1 MSSETSS
8 PGSPTTDTDPMLD
21 QNLYGDFAS
30 ERVGV
35 SKGNLSFNESLYGD
49 FAGSTG
55 LTQRMNTTITGNELV
70 DQLIPGVGAL
80 SLMNKY
86 SASQLQE
93 RLQRGE
99 SPVYGDGAVKGT
111 LGKGLFGGTVY
122 SGENQFNPFGDPTAG
137 GDGSDNRSSGR
148 PGSAVKTRGVSN
160 TVSNST
166 RVTPN
171 SAVRGGAPSLA
182 PKLYAKSRGKSS
194 GVNTSSQ
201 GLLGSAPIKRKTLLG
216 N

>member
-8 PGSPTTDTDPMLD
+8 PGGQDTIDQAEEENMMAGMTDAQSQAQMSEMGL
-21 QNLYGDFAS
+21 AS
-30 ERVGV
+30 G
-35 SKGNLSFNESLYGD
+35 FGD

-55 LTQRMNTTITGNELV
+55 LTQRMNSTITGNELL
-70 DQLIPGVGAL
+70 DQFIPGAGAL

-86 SASQLQE
+86 SASQLQG

-137 GDGSDNRSSGR
+137 GDDNGNVNNRSSGR

-171 SAVRGGAPSLA
+171 SAVRGAPSLA
-182 PKLYAKSRGKSS
+182 PKLYARSRGKSS

>member
-8 PGSPTTDTDPMLD
+8 PGGQQDVSFIDKDDEALEVAERALDTDALNP
-21 QNLYGDFAS
+21 
-30 ERVGV
+30 
-35 SKGNLSFNESLYGD
+35 SLYGD

-86 SASQLQE
+86 SASQLQQ

-160 TVSNST
+160 TVWS
-166 RVTPN
+166 
-171 SAVRGGAPSLA
+171 
-182 PKLYAKSRGKSS
+182 
-194 GVNTSSQ
+194 
-201 GLLGSAPIKRKTLLG
+201 
-216 N
+216 

>member
-8 PGSPTTDTDPMLD
+8 PGGQDTIDQMEEENMMAGMTDAQSQAQMSEMGL
-21 QNLYGDFAS
+21 AS
-30 ERVGV
+30 G
-35 SKGNLSFNESLYGD
+35 FGD

-55 LTQRMNTTITGNELV
+55 LTQRMNTTITGNSLV

-86 SASQLQE
+86 SASQLQQ

-122 SGENQFNPFGDPTAG
+122 SGENQFNPFGDITVG
-137 GDGSDNRSSGR
+137 GDNGDVNNRSSGR

-171 SAVRGGAPSLA
+171 SAVRGAPSLA

>member
-86 SASQLQE
+86 SASQLQQ

-171 SAVRGGAPSLA
+171 SAVRGAPSLA

>member
-8 PGSPTTDTDPMLD
+8 PGGQDTIDQAEEENMMAGMTDAQSQAQMSEMGL
-21 QNLYGDFAS
+21 AS
-30 ERVGV
+30 G
-35 SKGNLSFNESLYGD
+35 FGD

-55 LTQRMNTTITGNELV
+55 LTQRMNTTITGNSLV

-86 SASQLQE
+86 SASQLQQ

-171 SAVRGGAPSLA
+171 SAVRGAPSLA

>member
-1 MSSETSS
+1 MAAETSD

-21 QNLYGDFAS
+21 QNLYGDFTKQ
-30 ERVGV
+30 
-35 SKGNLSFNESLYGD
+35 KGNVSRNESLYGD

-55 LTQRMNTTITGNELV
+55 LTQRMNSTITGNSLL
-70 DQLIPGVGAL
+70 DQFIPGVGAL

-86 SASQLQE
+86 SASQLQQ

-111 LGKGLFGGTVY
+111 LGEGLFGKGSTVY

-171 SAVRGGAPSLA
+171 SAVRVAPSLA
-182 PKLYAKSRGKSS
+182 PKLYARSRGKSS

>member
-8 PGSPTTDTDPMLD
+8 PGGQDTIDQAEEENMMAGMTDAQSQAQMSEMGL
-21 QNLYGDFAS
+21 AS
-30 ERVGV
+30 G
-35 SKGNLSFNESLYGD
+35 FGD

-55 LTQRMNTTITGNELV
+55 LTQRMNSTITGNELL
-70 DQLIPGVGAL
+70 DQFIPGAGAL

-86 SASQLQE
+86 SASQLQQ

>member
-86 SASQLQE
+86 SASQLQQ

-99 SPVYGDGAVKGT
+99 SPVYGDGAVKGN

-171 SAVRGGAPSLA
+171 SAVRGAPSLA

>member
-1 MSSETSS
+1 
-8 PGSPTTDTDPMLD
+8 
-21 QNLYGDFAS
+21 
-30 ERVGV
+30 
-35 SKGNLSFNESLYGD
+35 
-49 FAGSTG
+49 
-55 LTQRMNTTITGNELV
+55 
-70 DQLIPGVGAL
+70 
-80 SLMNKY
+80 MNKY
-86 SASQLQE
+86 SASQLQG

-182 PKLYAKSRGKSS
+182 PKLYARSRGKSS

>member
-1 MSSETSS
+1 MSGETSD
-8 PGSPTTDTDPMLD
+8 PGGQQDVSFIDKDDEALEVAERALDTDALNP
-21 QNLYGDFAS
+21 
-30 ERVGV
+30 
-35 SKGNLSFNESLYGD
+35 SLYGD

-55 LTQRMNTTITGNELV
+55 LTQRMNTTITGNSLV

-86 SASQLQE
+86 SASQLQQ

-111 LGKGLFGGTVY
+111 LGEGLFGKGSTVY

-137 GDGSDNRSSGR
+137 GDGSDNRSNGR

-171 SAVRGGAPSLA
+171 SAVRGAPSLA
-182 PKLYAKSRGKSS
+182 PKLYARSRGKSS

>member
-86 SASQLQE
+86 SASQLQQ

-99 SPVYGDGAVKGT
+99 SPVYGAGAVKGT

-171 SAVRGGAPSLA
+171 SAVRGAPSLA

>member
-1 MSSETSS
+1 MAAETSD

-55 LTQRMNTTITGNELV
+55 LTQRMNSTITGNELL
-70 DQLIPGVGAL
+70 DQFIPGVGAL

-86 SASQLQE
+86 SASQLQQ

-182 PKLYAKSRGKSS
+182 PKLYARSRGKSS

-201 GLLGSAPIKRKTLLG
+201 GLLGSAPIKKKTLLG

>member
-8 PGSPTTDTDPMLD
+8 PGGQQDVSFIDKDDEALEVAERALDTDALNP
-21 QNLYGDFAS
+21 
-30 ERVGV
+30 
-35 SKGNLSFNESLYGD
+35 SLYGD

-55 LTQRMNTTITGNELV
+55 LTQRMNTTITGNSLV

-86 SASQLQE
+86 SASQLQQ

>member
-1 MSSETSS
+1 MAMHKTRV
-8 PGSPTTDTDPMLD
+8 DLD
-21 QNLYGDFAS
+21 
-30 ERVGV
+30 
-35 SKGNLSFNESLYGD
+35 FNESLYGD

-55 LTQRMNTTITGNELV
+55 LTQRMNSTITGNELV

-86 SASQLQE
+86 SASQLQQ